1 MVGIFSR
8 FSISKAGHRR
18 AQSALDQR
26 EVLPPSSE
34 ATTAVTLATAAS
46 TATHGDEVA
55 VQFKP
60 VEYPAEPPDN
70 DQPVHCPLPEPSIL
84 NDGRIWKERVS
95 SGVQRRAD
103 LPVMQEQTPLASES
117 TPGLKP
123 QRASNRVILPST
135 SAPENSILKLLDEC
149 NTFGN

>member
-1 MVGIFSR
+1 MNLWSTAYVLMVTCLDV
-8 FSISKAGHRR
+8 
-18 AQSALDQR
+18 QDQR

-46 TATHGDEVA
+46 TATHGNEVA

-84 NDGRIWKERVS
+84 NVS
-95 SGVQRRAD
+95 
-103 LPVMQEQTPLASES
+103 L
-117 TPGLKP
+117 
-123 QRASNRVILPST
+123 SN
-135 SAPENSILKLLDEC
+135 
-149 NTFGN
+149 FF